1 MPKIEKEIVVFL
13 LIAVFLISTGT
24 WWCSKRGESTVSHPE
39 VCFRGF
45 CLQIEVAESS
55 QERQRGLMFR
65 ESLDEDKG
73 MLFVFEKEGIYPF
86 WMKNTLI
93 PLDIIWLD
101 NAGEVVD
108 IKKNA
113 APCQGGVC
121 ETFTPKGE
129 AKHVLEINAG
139 IVDRIGLSIGDTLI
153 LRE

>member
-1 MPKIEKEIVVFL
+1 MPKIKREIIIFL
-13 LIAVFLISTGT
+13 LITVFLISTGA
-24 WWCSKRGESTVSHPE
+24 WWCSKRGGPAGSQPE
-39 VCFRGF
+39 VCFRGS
-45 CLQIEVAESS
+45 CLEIEVAESS

-101 NAGEVVD
+101 NAGEIVD

-113 APCQGGVC
+113 APCQGGAC
-121 ETFTPKGE
+121 ETFVPTGE
-129 AKHVLEINAG
+129 AKYVLEINAG
-139 IVDRIGLSIGDTLI
+139 VVDKIGLSIGDTLI